1 MKTELL
7 PIIAAY
13 LGQKC
18 SYDGGTFEILGAW
31 EFENFGILPDHNF
44 KLRLRKPQSITNEE
58 LRTLSG
64 IICGIEYEPEI
75 FPDGSRAVSDCD
87 DSDIVIMQANGVIEL
102 GALYSCQFTRT
113 TNYLRSIGICV
124 DEILIKEGLVKFDG
138 EEVGGAIEVID

>member
-1 MKTELL
+1 MEKELL

-31 EFENFGILPDHNF
+31 AFENFGILPDHNF
-44 KLRLRKPQSITNEE
+44 KLHLRKPQSITNEE

-64 IICGIEYEPEI
+64 IICGIEYEPES
-75 FPDGSRAVSDCD
+75 FPDGSMAVSDCD
-87 DSDIVIMQANGVIEL
+87 DICVVILQASGAIDL
-102 GALYSCQFTRT
+102 GFLYSCQFARA

-138 EEVGGAIEVID
+138 E